1 MRYPL
6 LSKPVC
12 LSLHIV
18 KLLLLIS
25 GESREAIRILPVV
38 RDVACH
44 RAQWRI
50 VTPIREVRH
59 QSPKDRTAGYIV
71 DIVPVIVET

>member
-1 MRYPL
+1 MRGLL

-18 KLLLLIS
+18 KLLLFVS
-25 GESREAIRILPVV
+25 GESGEPIRILPVV
-38 RDVACH
+38 RNITFD

-50 VTPIREVRH
+50 VTPVREVRH
-59 QSPKDRTAGYIV
+59 QNPKDRTAGHIV
-71 DIVPVIVET
+71 DIMPVIIET